1 MVCARVVPVKLGE
14 TATCTLD
21 RSKQAAVVA
30 YRHGLRGS
38 AYRGP
43 AALRRGASM
52 TGDSQGMR
60 LRGD

>member
-1 MVCARVVPVKLGE
+1 MVCARVLPVKLGE

-21 RSKQAAVVA
+21 RSKQAAIVP
-30 YRHGLRGS
+30 YRDGLRGN

-52 TGDSQGMR
+52 TGKSQGVR